1 MHLIF
6 INSNEYNP
14 ISDSECLHFTIYE
27 NFTFLFTCAFIY
39 SKQNFS
45 AFTMLS
51 HYIKKRRKIA
61 IFSKYCQYSV
71 YSTGRL

>member
-27 NFTFLFTCAFIY
+27 NFTFCLHVHLCIPNKTSMHVQCLVITLRTGENQQTTE
-39 SKQNFS
+39 SIS
-45 AFTMLS
+45 
-51 HYIKKRRKIA
+51 A
-61 IFSKYCQYSV
+61 IFSKYCQ
-71 YSTGRL
+71 